1 MKAVYLI
8 TFLNINAN
16 HRIFENVTGV
26 MAIIIEYSH
35 WGHPIIVIPS
45 TNDSNTKPADELN
58 I

>member
-26 MAIIIEYSH
+26 MAIIIEYSR
-35 WGHPIIVIPS
+35 HPIIVIPS